1 MRLLTHIYWTISQT
15 LLGIRVNK
23 GPFMLAVTL
32 AALAL
37 TIPIFIISVM
47 VCLNDTVINVPMNT
61 EITAFTE
68 RSAGPNTVKDL
79 SQKINRLPG
88 VTSVRIIPK
97 DDALK
102 MVNKS
107 LGLQSKRSANNPLP
121 DIIVATLGNNVTEK
135 DTEALAASM
144 EKLEGIESTAFDDRW
159 ASYLA
164 RLKAALY
171 VTLGILASVILILVI
186 LVVMS
191 SVRMTTAAQR
201 EELLDLHIFGASR
214 GFATAPYACRGLLT
228 LVFAAAISLGI
239 TWIGIS
245 ILSQPAA
252 DFASL
257 YGVNLTLRL
266 ISTDWCLV
274 YLGAAALVGAGIG
287 RYTTGDALRKLQ
299 KFGF

>member
-1 MRLLTHIYWTISQT
+1 MR
-15 LLGIRVNK
+15 RARR
-23 GPFMLAVTL
+23 AVTDTHL
-32 AALAL
+32 LDDQPDAARHPRQQGPLHARRDACG
-37 TIPIFIISVM
+37 IISVM

-214 GFATAPYACRGLLT
+214 GFATAPAE
-228 LVFAAAISLGI
+228 
-239 TWIGIS
+239 
-245 ILSQPAA
+245 
-252 DFASL
+252 
-257 YGVNLTLRL
+257 
-266 ISTDWCLV
+266 
-274 YLGAAALVGAGIG
+274 
-287 RYTTGDALRKLQ
+287 
-299 KFGF
+299 GF